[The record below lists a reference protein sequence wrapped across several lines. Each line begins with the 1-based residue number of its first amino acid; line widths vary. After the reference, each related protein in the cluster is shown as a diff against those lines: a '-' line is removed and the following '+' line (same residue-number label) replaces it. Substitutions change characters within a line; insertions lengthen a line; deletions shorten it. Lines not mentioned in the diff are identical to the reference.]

1 VQRPAQVEAAVA
13 SFQWP
18 VASRDFEL
26 VPWLYW
32 TLATGNLLGTG
43 CWKLEN
49 WERKLETGNWQLAT
63 GNWQLAT
70 GT

>member
-1 VQRPAQVEAAVA
+1 MQRPAQVEAAVA

-43 CWKLEN
+43 CWKLETGNGN
-49 WERKLETGNWQLAT
+49 WELETGNCELGT
-63 GNWQLAT
+63 GN
-70 GT
+70 